1 MFDHNTT
8 TDNNIYICPTCK
20 RPVVRN
26 DKGLHCAVCQVT
38 YPITDGIP
46 DFVLED
52 LAQSANPL
60 MRWANTNYDR
70 QAYIYERTRYPFRL
84 LLWGEFA
91 SPSFD
96 ELMRMTA
103 SIVEM
108 DEGSILDVGCGP
120 GTLGRR
126 IASPSKAVYGIDI
139 SWAMLRYGAAYVRRD
154 QIPNMHFARTKVE
167 ELPFQ
172 DAQFD
177 AALCGS
183 VLHFF
188 ADPELAL
195 REIGRTLK
203 ADAPLVGIT
212 LITTDNSRH
221 WLRRLRDRKLLPPG
235 THLFQVSALEQMVVQ
250 AGYEEFQL
258 QVYGSMVFFNA
269 RKGRD

>member
-1 MFDHNTT
+1 MFDYNAT
-8 TDNNIYICPTCK
+8 TDYNIYICPTCK
-20 RPVVRN
+20 GPLVRN
-26 DKGLHCAVCQVT
+26 DEGLHCAVCQVT

-46 DFVLED
+46 DFVLEE
-52 LAQSANPL
+52 LAQSANPML
-60 MRWANTNYDR
+60 RWANTNYDW
-70 QAYIYERTRYPFRL
+70 QARGYERSRHPFRL

-103 SIVEM
+103 SVVEM
-108 DEGSILDVGCGP
+108 EEGLILDVGCGP

-126 IASPSKAVYGIDI
+126 IASPSKAVYGIDV

-154 QIPNMHFARTKVE
+154 QIPNMHFARAIVE
-167 ELPFQ
+167 GLPFQ

-183 VLHFF
+183 ALHFF
-188 ADPELAL
+188 ADPGLAL

-203 ADAPLVGIT
+203 ADAPLVVIT
-212 LITTDNSRH
+212 LITADNSRN

-235 THLFQVSALEQMVVQ
+235 THLFQVSALEQIIAQ
-250 AGYEEFQL
+250 AGFEDFQL
-258 QVYGSMVFFNA
+258 QVYGSMVFIST
-269 RKGRD
+269 RKRRV